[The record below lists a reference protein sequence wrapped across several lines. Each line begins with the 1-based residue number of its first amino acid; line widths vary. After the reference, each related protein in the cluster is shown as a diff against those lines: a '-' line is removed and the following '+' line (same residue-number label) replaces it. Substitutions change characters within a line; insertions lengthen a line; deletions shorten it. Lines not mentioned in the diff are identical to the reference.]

1 MASPQNKNGIPGRG
15 RWLGW
20 SAGLVGG
27 IVLLGSFMSRGDPV
41 PVIATTVQRSTIQSM
56 VTTNGKIEPLQSFE
70 AHAPAG
76 TTVKRL
82 FVKEGEQVKKGQ
94 LMVQMDDAAARAQS
108 AGAL

>member
-1 MASPQNKNGIPGRG
+1 MESSQNKHGVLGR
-15 RWLGW
+15 RPWLVW
-20 SAGLVGG
+20 SISIVAAV
-27 IVLLGSFMSRGDPV
+27 VLLGSFMSRGDPV
-41 PVIATTVQRSTIQSM
+41 PVIAATVQRTTIRSV

-94 LMVQMDDAAARAQS
+94 LMVQMDDAAARAQ
-108 AGAL
+108 